1 MPHLS
6 VRRLHGRR
14 CWRRLS
20 RLSDFSTD
28 DLRRSAAVGGFQRR
42 VLRGF
47 SPFESLSG
55 SMTCEGA
62 GGFRERIPTACGE
75 TSGVAANYIEGQDV
89 DIRAKENFV
98 VDGDILPAVKLTR

>member
-1 MPHLS
+1 
-6 VRRLHGRR
+6 
-14 CWRRLS
+14 
-20 RLSDFSTD
+20 
-28 DLRRSAAVGGFQRR
+28 
-42 VLRGF
+42 
-47 SPFESLSG
+47 
-55 SMTCEGA
+55 MTCEGA